1 MKNNNYKIFQ
11 KKGYFVIKNFLN
23 KKDINLIKKEII
35 KAKGVDK
42 YFDKRS
48 IIRRIERIYNKG
60 KKLSEINNKI
70 LIKLD
75 DIFKEPYTIF
85 KDKYNVKSP
94 NGEGFFAH
102 YDGIFQYKDKNN
114 RIKNGWYEYGNS
126 FINILV
132 DLDAC
137 NKKNGTIEITSCH
150 KGSFASL
157 LKNTKKNYTP
167 ELLKTLEKKNKF
179 KMIELNIGDIF
190 IFKNTCPHRSDKNSS
205 LSSRR
210 TLYYTYTPEK
220 FGSFYKQYFK
230 DKKNS
235 KSQKNKSLSK
245 KN

>member
-1 MKNNNYKIFQ
+1 MINSNYKIFQ
-11 KKGYFVIKNFLN
+11 KRGYFVIKKFFN

-137 NKKNGTIEITSCH
+137 NKKNGTIEIASCH